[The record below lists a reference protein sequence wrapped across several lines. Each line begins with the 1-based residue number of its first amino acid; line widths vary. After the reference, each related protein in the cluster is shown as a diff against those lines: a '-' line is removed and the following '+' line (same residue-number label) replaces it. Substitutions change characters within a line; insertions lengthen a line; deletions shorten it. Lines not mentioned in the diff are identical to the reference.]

1 MDEQLLRN
9 LLDKY
14 LTGTLG
20 DEERDHL
27 EKLLQQP
34 EYSLMLERIMEEEFT
49 QHRFEDEGHEQVL
62 SLIKENIL
70 NAVHQV
76 SKTRILYLRRW
87 AAAAAILILL
97 STSYFVFFQKPVK
110 PVSTQV
116 PEVSADIPPGGDK
129 ATLTLS
135 NGSIIRLDSASNGT
149 IAREDETNITKT
161 DSGHLLYHIGNNPV
175 AEAKINTL
183 ATPRGGTFQLTLSD
197 GTKVWLNAASSI
209 TYPSSFT
216 GTDRKVT
223 ITGEAYFE
231 VAKDRSKPFLVSV
244 NDMVITV
251 LGTHFNINAYENE
264 SQVKTTLFEGSI
276 ALKSGQYNSLLKP
289 GEQAESGNNG
299 KINILQ
305 QEDLNQVIAWKTGY
319 FNFRDADLPTVM
331 RQLERWYDIDV
342 RYNDQVPQRRFRGE
356 LPRSMTLKEVLNVL
370 REVKINYKIDGKML
384 IIYN

>member
-14 LTGTLG
+14 LTGTLS
-20 DEERDHL
+20 DQERDHL
-27 EKLLQQP
+27 DKLLQLR
-34 EYSLMLERIMEEEFT
+34 ENSFLLERIMLEEFE
-49 QHRFEDEGHEQVL
+49 QHRFEGEGHEQVL
-62 SLIKENIL
+62 SLIQENIL

-76 SKTRILYLRRW
+76 RKTRTIHIRRW
-87 AAAAAILILL
+87 AAAAAILILI
-97 STSYFVFFQKPVK
+97 STSYFIFYPKSVNPVT
-110 PVSTQV
+110 TQIA
-116 PEVSADIPPGGDK
+116 ETGADIAPGGNK
-129 ATLTLS
+129 AILTLS
-135 NGSIIRLDSASNGT
+135 NGSTIRLDSTSDGA
-149 IAREDETNITKT
+149 IAHEDETNILKT
-161 DSGHLLYHIGNNPV
+161 DSGHLLYQKSNNLE
-175 AEAKINTL
+175 AEAKLNTL

-264 SQVKTTLFEGSI
+264 TQVKTTLFEGSI
-276 ALKSGQYNSLLKP
+276 ALKAGQYNSLLKP

-305 QEDLNQVIAWKTGY
+305 QDDLNQVIAWKTGY

-342 RYNDQVPQRRFRGE
+342 RYNGQVPERRFRGE
-356 LPRSMTLKEVLNVL
+356 LPRNLTLKEVLNVL
-370 REVKINYKIDGKML
+370 KEVKINYKIDGKML